1 MFMSIIIGADC
12 VPTGN
17 NEDKFISGKID
28 DMLSSNVVEVLKNA
42 DFRLVNLEMPLTESN
57 NKISKCGPALKA
69 SPLAINGYLNMR
81 INAVTLANNHIMD
94 YGSDGVRETID
105 ILNANGIEYLG
116 VGSCKKDARKPLY
129 KVINGK
135 IICFYACV
143 EHEFSSAGENK
154 WGANTFDGYDTYS
167 GIYSACKNSDY
178 TIVLYHGGK
187 EEYRFPS
194 PELQKR
200 CKNMIDCGADLI
212 LCQHSHCIGCYEVYK
227 NKKIVYGQGNFIFDL
242 CDDEYWN
249 SGMFVQINDDFTVD
263 LLPFI
268 KKNNMIT
275 LAEGE
280 ERTELLALLYTRNQL
295 LAETSEIS
303 KQFIKLSSE
312 QIYSYMYKISGVDRS
327 LMFRILNKVSGYRF
341 GRFYIKK
348 RYNKQDMLNLLN
360 YIECES
366 HREIVITGLK
376 SLIEEA

>member
-1 MFMSIIIGADC
+1 MSIIIGADC

-28 DMLSSNVVEVLKNA
+28 EMLSSNVVEVLKNA

-69 SPLAINGYLNMR
+69 SPLVINGYLNMR

-105 ILNANGIEYLG
+105 TLNANGIEYLG

-167 GIYSACKNSDY
+167 DIYSACKDSDY

-194 PELQKR
+194 PELQTR

-227 NKKIVYGQGNFIFDL
+227 NKKIVYGQGNFIFNL

-249 SGMFVQINDDFTVD
+249 SGMLVQINDDFTVD

-280 ERTELLALLYTRNQL
+280 ERTELLALLDTRNQL

-348 RYNKQDMLNLLN
+348 RYSKQDMLNLLN

>member
-28 DMLSSNVVEVLKNA
+28 EILSSNVVEVLQNA
-42 DFRLVNLEMPLTESN
+42 DFRLVNLEMPLTGSN

-69 SPLAINGYLNMR
+69 SPLTINGYLNMR

-105 ILNANGIEYLG
+105 VLNANGIEYLG

-135 IICFYACV
+135 TICFYACV
-143 EHEFSSAGENK
+143 EHEFSSASENK

-167 GIYSACKNSDY
+167 DIYGACKDSDY

-194 PELQKR
+194 PELQTR

-212 LCQHSHCIGCYEVYK
+212 LCQHSHCIGCYEIYK

-249 SGMFVQINDDFTVD
+249 SGMLVQINDDFTVD

-280 ERTELLALLYTRNQL
+280 ERTELLALLDNRNQL

-348 RYNKQDMLNLLN
+348 RYSKQDMLNLLN

>member
-1 MFMSIIIGADC
+1 MSIIIGADC

-28 DMLSSNVVEVLKNA
+28 EMLSSNVVEVLKNA

-105 ILNANGIEYLG
+105 TLNANGIEYLG

-167 GIYSACKNSDY
+167 DIYSACKDSDY

-194 PELQKR
+194 PELQTR

-227 NKKIVYGQGNFIFDL
+227 NKKIVYGQGNFIFNL

-249 SGMFVQINDDFTVD
+249 SGMLVQINDDFTVD

-280 ERTELLALLYTRNQL
+280 ERTELLALLDTRNQL

-312 QIYSYMYKISGVDRS
+312 QIFSYMYKI
-327 LMFRILNKVSGYRF
+327 
-341 GRFYIKK
+341 
-348 RYNKQDMLNLLN
+348 
-360 YIECES
+360 
-366 HREIVITGLK
+366 
-376 SLIEEA
+376 